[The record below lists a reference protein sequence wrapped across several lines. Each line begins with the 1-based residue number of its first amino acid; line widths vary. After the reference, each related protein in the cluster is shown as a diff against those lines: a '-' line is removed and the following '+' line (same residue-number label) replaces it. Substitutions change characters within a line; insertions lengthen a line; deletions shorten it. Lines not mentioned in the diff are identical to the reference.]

1 MNTMQATQTARQP
14 QPMLSM
20 GVRLA
25 AAFAVVGFVSAAWIA
40 TEHESREA
48 VQLSTAA
55 MAPRPIYVTLPP
67 VEIVAQR
74 RHTVETAVAAGPHAA
89 DAL

>member
-14 QPMLSM
+14 QPMLSA
-20 GVRLA
+20 GVRIA
-25 AAFAVVGFVSAAWIA
+25 AALAVVGFVSTAWLA

-55 MAPRPIYVTLPP
+55 MAPRPIYVTLQP

-74 RHTVETAVAAGPHAA
+74 RHVAETALAS
-89 DAL
+89 L